1 MKTCLF
7 NHCRRMLVGAFSSGP
22 IAALALLTVFALPSA
37 AQEFPTKPIRIVVPS
52 GPGIGTDLIA
62 RLIAQR
68 LNERLGWTVLV
79 DNKPGGNYLIGSQ
92 AVLQQP
98 ADGHTVLLAVSSMTV
113 LPATVKDLPVNML
126 KDFAAVTRVATL
138 PTVVLVTPA
147 LPAKTMP
154 ELVAYAKKNPTALS
168 YAVTGSGSFLHLA
181 GELLKQNLSISMT
194 HVPYKDTTLI
204 ADVASGRVQVA
215 VISVASVA
223 QQIRAGTLRGLAILG
238 PNRSPAIP
246 DVPTM
251 AELGLPEIDGEAW
264 LGTLVRAGTPPDVIR
279 ILNREIVAAMQ
290 TPEFKDKLP
299 SMGAGFVQDTPEAF
313 ARLYAADI
321 ARWQQVVQTSKLKFD

>member
-22 IAALALLTVFALPSA
+22 IAALALLTVLALPSA

-92 AVLQQP
+92 TVLQQP

-168 YAVTGSGSFLHLA
+168 YAVTGSGSFHHLA
-181 GELLKQNLSISMT
+181 GELLKQNLLISMT

-251 AELGLPEIDGEAW
+251 TELGLPEIDGEAW

>member
-22 IAALALLTVFALPSA
+22 IAALALLTVLALPSA

>member
-7 NHCRRMLVGAFSSGP
+7 SSCRRMLVGALSGGL
-22 IAALALLTVFALPSA
+22 ITFLACFALPGA

-52 GPGIGTDLIA
+52 GPGIATDIIA

-126 KDFAAVTRVATL
+126 KDFAAITRVATL
-138 PTVVLVTPA
+138 PTVVLVTPS
-147 LPAKTMP
+147 LPVKTMP

-181 GELLKQNLSISMT
+181 GELLKQNLSINMT

-204 ADVASGRVQVA
+204 SDVANGRVQVS
-215 VISVASVA
+215 VISVASVS

-238 PNRSPAIP
+238 PSRSSAIP

-264 LGTLVRAGTPPDVIR
+264 LGILVRAGTPADIVR
-279 ILNREIVAAMQ
+279 ILNREIVTSMQ
-290 TPEFKDKLP
+290 SPEFKDKLAP
-299 SMGAGFVQDTPEAF
+299 MGAGYVQDTPEAF